1 MNMKKYS
8 FDCFSLICF
17 KKTSNLLLLSA
28 VLFALSCTSS
38 LYIPTAD
45 PQAKANNLSELQEGR
60 RLYIAKCGG
69 CHTLYLPEKHTKQEW
84 QVTINNMATRAHL
97 ESLEKI
103 RIFNYLT
110 KGL

>member
-1 MNMKKYS
+1 MKKYS
-8 FDCFSLICF
+8 FGCFSLICS
-17 KKTSNLLLLSA
+17 KKTSNLLFLSTVLLA
-28 VLFALSCTSS
+28 AFSCTPS
-38 LYIPTAD
+38 LYIPAAET
-45 PQAKANNLSELQEGR
+45 QSKTNNLSELQEGR

-110 KGL
+110 KGM